1 MAEFDKVVPFKN
13 WSLTAFEGLF
23 GGDHYKFEAG
33 GTYSVPSSMAL
44 HFAKQLAVRELHAL
58 GTTRGEM
65 LSDIDMKEY
74 MDKCFP
80 VKPKV
85 EGAASTFERI
95 DVVTDAEAQ
104 PAKEPAD
111 ANKTIEVEQQEESDD
126 DEADT
131 SDDKNNAGAP
141 VFKKTSGRPRK
152 DAQYVK

>member
-1 MAEFDKVVPFKN
+1 MADFDKVVPFKN
-13 WSLTAFEGLF
+13 WSSKPFEGLY

-65 LSDIDMKEY
+65 LSEQDMKEY

-85 EGAASTFERI
+85 GTESGSFERI
-95 DVVTDAEAQ
+95 DVVEDADAK
-104 PAKEPAD
+104 PAAGIAD
-111 ANKTIEVEQQEESDD
+111 ANKTIEDEQEEESED

-131 SDDKNNAGAP
+131 SDEKNVAGAP
-141 VFKKTSGRPRK
+141 KFKAPVGRPRK
-152 DAQYVK
+152 DAQYK